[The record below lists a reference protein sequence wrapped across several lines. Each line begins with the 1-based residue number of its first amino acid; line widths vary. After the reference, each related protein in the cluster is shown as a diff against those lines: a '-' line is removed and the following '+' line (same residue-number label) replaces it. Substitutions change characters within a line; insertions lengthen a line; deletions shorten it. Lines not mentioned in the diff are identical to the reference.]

1 MTYSRLRKFEEK
13 RQERKIFGS
22 LIGIIA
28 IFLFLII
35 FGLKILTGFSI
46 LVDNIRGSSKKTTT
60 AAEGQQLI
68 LPPELN
74 PLPVATNSASL
85 VITGKGT
92 AGLTAV
98 LNINELDTK
107 DVKVG
112 EDGSFTFT
120 SVPLTEGQ
128 NSFSATLTDDK
139 KNISAASD
147 IMTVTYKKSK
157 PTLDIT
163 APSDGTKITGEQN
176 TVTVTGKTEDTNTVT
191 VNGRMAVMKNDG
203 SFSLDFSLGEGDTTL
218 AIIATDLAGNQTK
231 VERKVSY
238 SK

>member
-1 MTYSRLRKFEEK
+1 MTYSRLQKFEEK
-13 RQERKIFGS
+13 RQEKKIVGA
-22 LIGIIA
+22 IAGIIA
-28 IFLFLII
+28 IFLFLLI

-46 LVDNIRGSSKKTTT
+46 LVDNIRGGSKKTTT
-60 AAEGQQLI
+60 TTTEQLI
-68 LPPELN
+68 LPPELD
-74 PLPVATNSASL
+74 PLPIATNSATI

-107 DVKVG
+107 DVKVEG
-112 EDGSFTFT
+112 DGSFKFT

-128 NSFSATLTDDK
+128 NSFSAKLTDDK
-139 KNISAASD
+139 KNVSAASEVLT
-147 IMTVTYKKSK
+147 ITYKKSK

-163 APSDGTKITGEQN
+163 APSDGAHISGEQN
-176 TVTVTGKTEDTNTVT
+176 TVTITGKTEDGNTVT
-191 VNGRMAVMKNDG
+191 VNGRMVVMRNDG
-203 SFSLDFSLGEGDTTL
+203 SFSSDFSLGEGDTTL
-218 AIIATDLAGNQTK
+218 AIIATDAAGNQTK